1 VRPWPKGRLGQC
13 RGWTRSV
20 MSGPASRGKRSS
32 GRREFDPRAG
42 PASPEPGVMSLVR
55 SQPRPLRPNS
65 SCGNRLVT
73 RAICVSFTGH
83 ENRGAT
89 AFPDGVIKLYRRR
102 FELAHRAL
110 AKASNQPLVTPAAL
124 LGTCADKARHVLLHE
139 LYHCKQY
146 GGRPRRRS
154 RTSGSR
160 GLCRRKRTSLGRPSE
175 AGGQVAARVSN
186 YRVVFIPEQNRR
198 A

>member
-1 VRPWPKGRLGQC
+1 MSVIDFRINNRRLKEVCEELGI
-13 RGWTRSV
+13 RV
-20 MSGPASRGKRSS
+20 PYIIVDD
-32 GRREFDPRAG
+32 DP
-42 PASPEPGVMSLVR
+42 P
-55 SQPRPLRPNS
+55 
-65 SCGNRLVT
+65 
-73 RAICVSFTGH
+73 TGH

-102 FELAHRAL
+102 FELAHRGAL